1 MYKCTKYKNNVQ
13 NVPMYEVQ
21 EQCTKYK
28 KNVKMYQ
35 CTKYKNN
42 VQSTRT
48 MYKVQEQ
55 CKNVPMYKVQEQCT
69 KCTNVQSTR
78 TMYKVQEKCTKCV
91 REPSN
96 LLMLGRGGLSQL
108 PPDIVSGKLII

>member
-1 MYKCTKYKNNVQ
+1 MYQCTKYKNNVQ

-21 EQCTKYK
+21 EK
-28 KNVKMYQ
+28 
-35 CTKYKNN
+35 
-42 VQSTRT
+42 
-48 MYKVQEQ
+48 
-55 CKNVPMYKVQEQCT
+55 CT